1 MRRRGFDLGRGLI
14 SSDPEAGRGEQDG
27 GEEVPGQL
35 VETGCD
41 ASEVLQLV
49 EEAFDQI
56 ALTVE
61 FGGDWALD
69 HPGPLR
75 RDMRSAA
82 DGSDQVEYGSG
93 VIAAIGDEIA
103 IWSEALDELGNGSMV
118 GGVAGRQRDSQRQ
131 ALAVDDRIDLGTQS
145 STRAA
150 EGVIRAPFLP
160 PAACW

>member
-1 MRRRGFDLGRGLI
+1 
-14 SSDPEAGRGEQDG
+14 
-27 GEEVPGQL
+27 
-35 VETGCD
+35 
-41 ASEVLQLV
+41 
-49 EEAFDQI
+49 
-56 ALTVE
+56 
-61 FGGDWALD
+61 
-69 HPGPLR
+69 
-75 RDMRSAA
+75 MRSAA